1 MVYYYAVMQGKDTDL
16 RIKQLESDIAYLIT
30 KQYSELALR
39 VNSAA
44 YHGDLYHLKDLI
56 KSGADPCKTDY
67 DGRCALVFSFSIS
80 FFFSLTAIVL

>member
-1 MVYYYAVMQGKDTDL
+1 MQGKDTDL
-16 RIKQLESDIAYLIT
+16 RINQLESDIAYLIT

-56 KSGADPCKTDY
+56 NSGADLCNTDY
-67 DGRCALVFSFSIS
+67 DGRCALVFRFP
-80 FFFSLTAIVL
+80 FFFFKFF